1 MSQPSLILY
10 SDANFYSP
18 YVMSAFVALTEKG
31 IPFELEKVDLADAE
45 NLKETYSAISVTRR
59 VPTLTNGS
67 FVLSESSAID
77 EYVDELFPAPTF
89 PAIYPADPENR
100 AKAREV
106 QAWLRSDLLV
116 IRKERPADLIYFGKK
131 DNPLSDEALAA
142 VARLFFVADRL
153 LEEGADHLFGDWS
166 IADTDL
172 AIMLNRLLAN
182 GDRVPQRLAAYVRR
196 QWDRDS
202 VRAWMDIER
211 KAPAIAPAVV

>member
-1 MSQPSLILY
+1 LFDFFQEFAMSQPSLILY

-106 QAWLRSDLLV
+106 QAWLRSDLMP
-116 IRKERPADLIYFGKK
+116 IREERSTEVVFAGAKRP
-131 DNPLSDEALAA
+131 PLTAKGQQAA
-142 VARLFFVADRL
+142 EKLYDAAERL
-153 LEEGADHLFGDWS
+153 LGDKTNLFGEWS
-166 IADTDL
+166 IADVDL
-172 AIMLNRLLAN
+172 ALMLNRLRLN
-182 GDRVPQRLAAYVRR
+182 GDPMPEKLIAYAQSQWQRPSVLAWLAL
-196 QWDRDS
+196 S
-202 VRAWMDIER
+202 A
-211 KAPAIAPAVV
+211 K